1 MMVKKITL
9 LGHKDH
15 GKSTLIGNMLILT
28 NRVNPAKLKEAE
40 RTSRSWASASSRASY
55 WTASM
60 RKGKEALR

>member
-1 MMVKKITL
+1 MIVKRITL

-40 RTSRSWASASSRASY
+40 MTSKNLEKRF
-55 WTASM
+55 
-60 RKGKEALR
+60 EP